1 MNDELQVFQ
10 YCQTMDVRMVMQG
23 NEPWWVLADVCR
35 VLDLSNPSKV
45 AERLDD
51 DEKMTLTLG
60 EGHSGQRGGAQKA
73 IIINESGLYS
83 VILRS
88 DKPQA
93 KAFKR
98 WVTHEVLPSI
108 RKTGGYRSG
117 GRRLALAGMGGPD
130 HPPMPP
136 IVRTLWLTLLYLEEE
151 QGGSGT
157 VAISNLRLKELLGIS
172 STNTLKSACNRLEN
186 DGYIEREPGVKAHP
200 SVYKLLSK

>member
-1 MNDELQVFQ
+1 MPDDGRADGHAGKR
-10 YCQTMDVRMVMQG
+10 TR
-23 NEPWWVLADVCR
+23 WVLADVCR

-60 EGHSGQRGGAQKA
+60 DGHSGQRGGAQKA

-98 WVTHEVLPSI
+98 WITHEVLPSI
-108 RKTGGYRSG
+108 RKTGGYYVGQRM
-117 GRRLALAGMGGPD
+117 ALADMGRTN

-136 IVRTLWLTLLYLEEE
+136 VVRTLWLTLLYLEEE

>member
-1 MNDELQVFQ
+1 MNAELQVFQ
-10 YCQTMDVRMVMQG
+10 YCQTMDVRMVMRG
-23 NEPWWVLADVCR
+23 DEPWWVLADVCR
-35 VLDLSNPSKV
+35 VLEIKNSRDV
-45 AERLDD
+45 VGRLDD
-51 DEKMTLTLG
+51 DEKGVGQIDTPGGPQEMT
-60 EGHSGQRGGAQKA
+60 
-73 IIINESGLYS
+73 IINESGLYS

-117 GRRLALAGMGGPD
+117 RRLALAGMGGPD

-136 IVRTLWLTLLYLEEE
+136 IVQTLWLTLLYLDEE

-172 STNTLKSACNRLEN
+172 STNTLKSACNRLEK

>member
-1 MNDELQVFQ
+1 M
-10 YCQTMDVRMVMQG
+10 
-23 NEPWWVLADVCR
+23 LADVCR

-60 EGHSGQRGGAQKA
+60 DGHSGQRGGAQKA

-98 WVTHEVLPSI
+98 WITHEVLPSI
-108 RKTGGYRSG
+108 RKTGGYYVGQRM
-117 GRRLALAGMGGPD
+117 ALADMGRTN

-136 IVRTLWLTLLYLEEE
+136 VVRTLWLTLLYLEEE